1 VSAFNY
7 FNYYTEIE
15 EYFWQK
21 RGAHILVSTLDWAVI
36 ESWQKAGIPLEI
48 VLKGI
53 DRAFERYQ
61 SKPRPRLIKSLLYC
75 VDAVAEVAEEAR
87 EAAAGRGPGAPA
99 REAAAPFGAGEIAA
113 YLRGNAA
120 ALRRCAVRSGT
131 AALASSFNNIAGA
144 LEALAAQ
151 PATETTANLEDLERH
166 LTVLEEKLMAALT
179 QAATADDLVALR
191 REVER
196 GLAAYRRKMKVEQ
209 LALIEK
215 QFMQKQLFERHGLP
229 RLSLFYLPAAPA
241 PAPPGEERGDPR
253 PSGR

>member
-1 VSAFNY
+1 MNAFNY

-36 ESWQKAGIPLEI
+36 ESWQKASIPLDV

-61 SKPRPRLIKSLLYC
+61 AKPRPRLIKSLLYC

-87 EAAAGRGPGAPA
+87 EAAAGRGPQGAV
-99 REAAAPFGAGEIAA
+99 RDAAAPFAAGEIAT
-113 YLRGNAA
+113 YLRANAA
-120 ALRRCAVRSGT
+120 VLYRAAERAGV
-131 AALASSFNNIAGA
+131 AALTPAFLEIADA

-151 PATETTANLEDLERH
+151 PATDASANLEDLERH
-166 LTVLEEKLMAALT
+166 LTVFEEKLLAAFT
-179 QAATADDLVALR
+179 QAASADELLTLR

-196 GLAAYRRKMKVEQ
+196 GLAPYRRKMKAEQ

-215 QFMQKQLFERHGLP
+215 QFLQKKLFERHNLP
-229 RLSLFYLPAAPA
+229 RLSLFYLPPPAA
-241 PAPPGEERGDPR
+241 PAPPGEER
-253 PSGR
+253 